1 MSSLT
6 AYAPKITI
14 LDHAI
19 NMVDGLYSLNDMHKA
34 SGGDKKHQPSFFVRN
49 QEVSDLAKEI
59 EISANL
65 QTAQVLIKVN
75 GGDKRGT
82 YACKEIVYRYAMWI
96 SPKFA
101 LLVIRTFDKLVTGE
115 LKVQSS
121 QLTAEQTL
129 PLRNAVNKLVGKS
142 GIMYPEAYK
151 IVHQQFGVNHIKD
164 LTLEQLAKAIEYIHD
179 RILSLNA
186 ENTPISNF
194 THNQYIMGVK
204 HEVMDYVYSLQRTIV
219 NSGNK
224 LPSYPDFDKEE
235 ICRAFMASMIQSNR
249 MMLSFDHNGK
259 PNIGFIPQEHAVVSR
274 ESLSSVVQFADKSQL
289 PSIINE
295 AVKRLGQ

>member
-14 LDHAI
+14 LDQVI

-65 QTAQVLIKVN
+65 QTAQVLRKVN

-115 LKVQSS
+115 LKVQGG
-121 QLTAEQTL
+121 QLTTEQTL
-129 PLRNAVNKLVGKS
+129 PLRNAVNKLVTKS

-151 IVHQQFGVNHIKD
+151 IVHQQFNVHHIKD

-179 RILSLNA
+179 RILSLNV
-186 ENTPISNF
+186 ENTPISSF

-204 HEVMDYVYSLQRTIV
+204 HQVMDYVYSLQKTIV
-219 NSGNK
+219 DSGKK
-224 LPSYPDFDKEE
+224 LPSYPEFDTEE
-235 ICRAFMASMIQSNR
+235 VCRAFIVSMIQSNR

-259 PNIGFIPQEHAVVSR
+259 PNIGFIPQQHAVVSR
-274 ESLSSVVQFADKSQL
+274 ESLSSVIQFADRSQL

-295 AVKRLGQ
+295 AVERLGK

>member
-49 QEVSDLAKEI
+49 QEVSDLAREI
-59 EISANL
+59 EDSANL
-65 QTAQVLIKVN
+65 PTTQVLRKVN

-115 LKVQSS
+115 LKVQSN

-129 PLRNAVNKLVGKS
+129 PLRNAVNKLVTKS

-151 IVHQQFGVNHIKD
+151 IVHQQFNVKHIKD
-164 LTLEQLAKAIEYIHD
+164 LTHEQLAKAIEYIHD
-179 RILSLNA
+179 RILSLSV
-186 ENTPISNF
+186 EQTPISSF
-194 THNQYIMGVK
+194 THNQYIMNVK
-204 HEVMDYVYSLQRTIV
+204 HEVMDYVYSLQKAIV
-219 NSGNK
+219 DSGSP
-224 LPSYPDFDKEE
+224 LPKYPRFDKEE
-235 ICRAFMASMIQSNR
+235 ICQAFIVSMIQHNR
-249 MMLSFDHNGK
+249 MMLSFSYDGK
-259 PNIGFIPQEHAVVSR
+259 PNIGFVPQEHAVVSS
-274 ESLSSVVQFADKSQL
+274 ENISDVVQFADKSQL

-295 AVKRLGQ
+295 AVRRLGQ